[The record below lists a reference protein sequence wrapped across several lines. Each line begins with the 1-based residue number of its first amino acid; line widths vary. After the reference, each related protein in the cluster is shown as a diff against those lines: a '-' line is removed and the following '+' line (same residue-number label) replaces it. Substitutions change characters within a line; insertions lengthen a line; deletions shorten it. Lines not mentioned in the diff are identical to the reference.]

1 MASAKILQRAETAME
16 IGEDFLVSDED
27 DDDDADEGSE
37 NMPCSEDAD
46 EERGEGEDEADDATK
61 SNASESVCESK
72 SEQNDH
78 KQDETASTSN
88 STKDGKTKMEQEK
101 KSFEDKYKLNEDA
114 LSSMKEELEKLKAEQ
129 ITNVENHY
137 SEMNRLTEDLRKAEE
152 EKSQLT
158 SQHQYKVKE
167 MEQEKKSFEDKYKL
181 NEDALSSMKE
191 ELEKLKAELITNE
204 ENHYSEMN
212 RLTEDLRK
220 AQEEK
225 SQLTS
230 QHQYKVN
237 EVATSDKF
245 IRNFSE
251 TPSVEHHHSFQMA
264 SARILQRAETAMEI
278 AGDFLFADEDG
289 DTDDDADEGSENCSE
304 DADAEGENDADD
316 ETKSNASESA
326 ASKSDQKDGER
337 KENDSASN
345 STTDGKTKKS
355 EKGVAKKLKSLM
367 GVVTRPLGSKLQW
380 RVDFNFEASNRAAK
394 TNNRKRDSQ
403 PNTVNTADRKK
414 TTRAP
419 KDEEKPN
426 SSIDA
431 GEIKRLRKENK
442 VLEKLADMF
451 LDEYIQLKRKFGEL
465 SEVEGQLAAARSS
478 YDSLKAELKES
489 QSNRESLLNKMAKQS
504 EEHRVEVAR
513 LNDELKKIGK
523 DLSKMAQEK
532 KSIEDKHKKNE
543 DALLIMRKE
552 LENLSSVRDSLKT
565 ELMNQEEKF
574 RSESNR
580 FSEDLSKSKNEIS
593 ELSTHHQ
600 STINEL
606 KRDINGAEDRRKL
619 AEVEVLRLQHRLS
632 ELENERDT
640 LRSNL
645 NSSTAKVNELR
656 RAIAVLESN
665 ASTSTTVDISNKGP
679 FTCPLCGEE
688 FGSLANMQLHAED
701 CCT

>member
-1 MASAKILQRAETAME
+1 
-16 IGEDFLVSDED
+16 
-27 DDDDADEGSE
+27 
-37 NMPCSEDAD
+37 
-46 EERGEGEDEADDATK
+46 
-61 SNASESVCESK
+61 
-72 SEQNDH
+72 
-78 KQDETASTSN
+78 
-88 STKDGKTKMEQEK
+88 
-101 KSFEDKYKLNEDA
+101 
-114 LSSMKEELEKLKAEQ
+114 
-129 ITNVENHY
+129 
-137 SEMNRLTEDLRKAEE
+137 
-152 EKSQLT
+152 
-158 SQHQYKVKE
+158 
-167 MEQEKKSFEDKYKL
+167 
-181 NEDALSSMKE
+181 
-191 ELEKLKAELITNE
+191 
-204 ENHYSEMN
+204 
-212 RLTEDLRK
+212 
-220 AQEEK
+220 
-225 SQLTS
+225 
-230 QHQYKVN
+230 
-237 EVATSDKF
+237 
-245 IRNFSE
+245 
-251 TPSVEHHHSFQMA
+251 MA

-543 DALLIMRKE
+543 DALLIMRK
-552 LENLSSVRDSLKT
+552 V
-565 ELMNQEEKF
+565 
-574 RSESNR
+574 
-580 FSEDLSKSKNEIS
+580 
-593 ELSTHHQ
+593 
-600 STINEL
+600 
-606 KRDINGAEDRRKL
+606 
-619 AEVEVLRLQHRLS
+619 
-632 ELENERDT
+632 
-640 LRSNL
+640 
-645 NSSTAKVNELR
+645 
-656 RAIAVLESN
+656 
-665 ASTSTTVDISNKGP
+665 
-679 FTCPLCGEE
+679 
-688 FGSLANMQLHAED
+688 
-701 CCT
+701 